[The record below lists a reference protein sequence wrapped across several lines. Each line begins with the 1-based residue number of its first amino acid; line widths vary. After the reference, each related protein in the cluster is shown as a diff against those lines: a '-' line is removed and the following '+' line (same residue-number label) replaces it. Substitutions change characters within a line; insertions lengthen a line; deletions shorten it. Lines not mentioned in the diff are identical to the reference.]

1 MGTAAGLRVSIHC
14 ERRDIRREEEREE
27 TILSGAGAAL
37 AAKVATGFAA
47 VVLATTAAAAATE
60 ATVTG
65 SLNPADWGQQ
75 VKMQVDTC
83 KDNLKTG
90 QHGIGACVSAF
101 AKQHGALVSGQ
112 HPANGTPANGNKG
125 KHLGNGAGQGK
136 GKPADAPEPADT
148 AGD

>member
-1 MGTAAGLRVSIHC
+1 VKRLF
-14 ERRDIRREEEREE
+14 
-27 TILSGAGAAL
+27 LSGAGAAL
-37 AAKVATGFAA
+37 AAKVITGFAA

-75 VKMQVDTC
+75 VKHQVATC
-83 KDNLKTG
+83 KAELKTG

-101 AKQHGALVSGQ
+101 AKQHGDLVSNQ
-112 HPANGTPANGNKG
+112 HPANGTPENGNNKG
-125 KHLGNGAGQGK
+125 KHLGKGAGQGK